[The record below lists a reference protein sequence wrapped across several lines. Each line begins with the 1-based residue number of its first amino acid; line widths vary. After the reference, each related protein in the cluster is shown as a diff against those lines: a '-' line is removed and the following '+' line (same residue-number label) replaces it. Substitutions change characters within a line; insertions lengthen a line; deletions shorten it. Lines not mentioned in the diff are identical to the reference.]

1 MKNKLGLIMIVAIIA
16 TAFAC
21 GSKSAT
27 QEESASTSTTD
38 TTKVQSDT
46 TKTPQD
52 TTKTK

>member
-1 MKNKLGLIMIVAIIA
+1 MKNKLGLIMIVAILA

-27 QEESASTSTTD
+27 QEESASTTD
-38 TTKVQSDT
+38 TTKVKSDT